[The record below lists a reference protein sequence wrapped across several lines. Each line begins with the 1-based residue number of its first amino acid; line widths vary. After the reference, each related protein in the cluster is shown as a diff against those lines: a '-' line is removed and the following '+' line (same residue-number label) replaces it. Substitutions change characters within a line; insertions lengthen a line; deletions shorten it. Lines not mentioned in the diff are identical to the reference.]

1 MKFWTDIIDH
11 AQIRRPLAGAST
23 LYGAPM
29 DSTLTPKANDDPHDV
44 VVVAPD
50 AVRVAPSRDEISE
63 LLRGAARH
71 RADAQVRAAPDSSA
85 GPTVP
90 PVDTTFR
97 PAALDVTG
105 PSMMQ
110 RLARGFVALLLA
122 ACIGG
127 GALVWKAY
135 GDAATKQIAKLAT
148 QVVMMVSEK
157 PAVAAQPAAP
167 AVQADATNTASPQTA
182 ASAPTAAD
190 AAAPFADPAPSLQST
205 ARDLASLGQQV
216 EQLKASIEQL
226 RASQQQMSRDLAK
239 ASEMKTSEVRASEAK
254 VSEQNLRPKIPAPPP
269 RRVAARTPRP
279 LQPYS
284 PPPLAAPAPPPAA
297 APYVPQATY
306 VAPAAAPYM
315 PRQPDYA
322 VRSPEPPPLTTGQSL
337 TDPELSSVPR
347 PPMPLR

>member
-1 MKFWTDIIDH
+1 M
-11 AQIRRPLAGAST
+11 Q
-23 LYGAPM
+23 
-29 DSTLTPKANDDPHDV
+29 STLTPKANDDPHDV

-50 AVRVAPSRDEISE
+50 AVRVAPSDDEISE

-71 RADAQVRAAPDSSA
+71 RVDAQVRAAPDSIV
-85 GPTVP
+85 GRTVP

-97 PAALDVTG
+97 PAALDVAG
-105 PSMMQ
+105 PSMMR
-110 RLARGFVALLLA
+110 RLARGFAALLLA

-135 GDAATKQIAKLAT
+135 GDTAVKQIVKLAT
-148 QVVMMVSEK
+148 QLVMIVSSEK

-167 AVQADATNTASPQTA
+167 AVQADATVATPA
-182 ASAPTAAD
+182 AQAAAEVAPS
-190 AAAPFADPAPSLQST
+190 AAAPSADPAPSLQST

-226 RASQQQMSRDLAK
+226 RASQQQMPRDLAK
-239 ASEMKTSEVRASEAK
+239 AAEVKASEAK
-254 VSEQNLRPKIPAPPP
+254 TSEPNLRPKMPAPP

-279 LQPYS
+279 LQPSYS

-297 APYVPQATY
+297 APYVPQTTY
-306 VAPAAAPYM
+306 VAPAAAPYV

-322 VRSPEPPPLTTGQSL
+322 VRSPEPPPQTTGAAL

>member
-1 MKFWTDIIDH
+1 M
-11 AQIRRPLAGAST
+11 Q
-23 LYGAPM
+23 
-29 DSTLTPKANDDPHDV
+29 STLTPKANDDPHDV

-50 AVRVAPSRDEISE
+50 AVRVAPSDDEISE

-71 RADAQVRAAPDSSA
+71 RVDPQVRAAPEPLT

-97 PAALDVTG
+97 PTALDAEG
-105 PSMMQ
+105 PSMAR
-110 RLARGFVALLLA
+110 RLARGFAAVLLA

-148 QVVMMVSEK
+148 QVVMIVSDK
-157 PAVAAQPAAP
+157 PASAAQPTPP
-167 AVQADATNTASPQTA
+167 AIQADATNAAPPQA
-182 ASAPTAAD
+182 ATPTEAAAD
-190 AAAPFADPAPSLQST
+190 AAPSADPAPSLQST
-205 ARDLASLGQQV
+205 ARDLASLSQRV

-226 RASQQQMSRDLAK
+226 KTSQQQMSRDLAK
-239 ASEMKTSEVRASEAK
+239 PSDVRASEAK
-254 VSEQNLRPKIPAPPP
+254 VSEQNLRPKIPAPAP
-269 RRVAARTPRP
+269 RRVAARTPKP
-279 LQPYS
+279 VQYGS
-284 PPPLAAPAPPPAA
+284 PPQNLAAPAPPPAA
-297 APYVPQATY
+297 APYVPRAE
-306 VAPAAAPYM
+306 APYVPQTGAPYV

-322 VRSPEPPPLTTGQSL
+322 VRPPEQTTGAAL